1 MKSFLERKEYSS
13 LPVQQKHGRENEVKA
28 RNAYISS
35 TGLMVHL
42 CGLVV
47 NPTLPWLGASPDGL
61 VLNPLETSFG
71 ILEIKCPYTYRLST
85 VEEATDDWNFF
96 AIIVDGKVTLKRTD
110 RYYYQVQGQMALAGV
125 KWCDFVIFTFKNHTV
140 ERISFDYDF
149 WDDIQT

>member
-13 LPVQQKHGRENEVKA
+13 LPVQLKHGRENEVKA

-35 TGLMVHL
+35 TGLMVRL

-61 VLNPLETSFG
+61 VLDPLETSFG

-85 VEEATDDWNFF
+85 VEEA
-96 AIIVDGKVTLKRTD
+96 
-110 RYYYQVQGQMALAGV
+110 
-125 KWCDFVIFTFKNHTV
+125 VIK
-140 ERISFDYDF
+140 
-149 WDDIQT
+149 QK